1 MFPRAGK
8 KLAREQSGMWLRLS
22 VYLEREVLPGWQKS
36 EWRRN
41 EPGKAVL
48 LTGSS
53 IQVKNSTVY
62 FTALHGVVIEGWS
75 ENPD

>member
-62 FTALHGVVIEGWS
+62 FTALHGVVIE
-75 ENPD
+75 EKF